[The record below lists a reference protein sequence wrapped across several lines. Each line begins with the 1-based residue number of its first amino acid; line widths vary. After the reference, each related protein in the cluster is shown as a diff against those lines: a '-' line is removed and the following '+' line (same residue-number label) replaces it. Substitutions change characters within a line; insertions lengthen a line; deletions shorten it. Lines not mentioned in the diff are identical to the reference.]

1 MRWRLAVLVLVVLLA
16 GCSGFTGSDV
26 VGTETTTL
34 TPVSV
39 PERGTP
45 VGATPS
51 SPTPTPENRLL
62 PGLTE
67 RGVTDP
73 FALADAHRTA
83 LANETYTK
91 TSRTRLVGSNGTL
104 RVVERTV
111 AVDAGGRRYHLVE
124 TSDSSPAYPVQSLT
138 PRLEIWYAD
147 GPALFRLG
155 TGENASYRVGMTSSL
170 EGPVGDI
177 SGHDRLVGLYGTVDR
192 WSVQQVVAGDGAR
205 ILLESREAP
214 DSDVLSLPILV
225 TDPEDPKLWVVMT
238 PDGRVVSH
246 QLRYEAAFNDH
257 PVEVVHHVEFSKVG
271 TTTVTRP
278 SWYDEA
284 VGETTDDRRGEG

>member
-16 GCSGFTGSDV
+16 GCSGFTSSD

-51 SPTPTPENRLL
+51 SPTPTPENLVL

-67 RGVTDP
+67 QSVTDP
-73 FALADAHRTA
+73 FTLADAHRTA
-83 LANETYTK
+83 LANASYT
-91 TSRTRLVGSNGTL
+91 RTTHVQLSGSNGTL
-104 RVVERTV
+104 R
-111 AVDAGGRRYHLVE
+111 AVDQSIAVAAGGSRYHLVE
-124 TSDSSPAYPVQSLT
+124 TSESAPSYPVSSIT

-147 GPALFRLG
+147 GPALFRIG
-155 TGENASYRVGMTSSL
+155 EGENVSYRVGMTGTL

-192 WSVQQVVAGDGAR
+192 WSVQQVVSRDGTR
-205 ILLESREAP
+205 YVLESREAP
-214 DSDVLSLPILV
+214 DDDVLKLPILV
-225 TDPEDPKLWVVMT
+225 EEPSDSRIQVVLT
-238 PDGRVVSH
+238 ADGRVVSH
-246 QLRYEAAFNDH
+246 TLRYAARFDGR
-257 PVEVVHHVEFSKVG
+257 PVRVVRRVEFSKVG
-271 TTTVTRP
+271 TTTVREP
-278 SWYDEA
+278 AWHEEA
-284 VGETTDDRRGEG
+284 VGETTDDRRGDA